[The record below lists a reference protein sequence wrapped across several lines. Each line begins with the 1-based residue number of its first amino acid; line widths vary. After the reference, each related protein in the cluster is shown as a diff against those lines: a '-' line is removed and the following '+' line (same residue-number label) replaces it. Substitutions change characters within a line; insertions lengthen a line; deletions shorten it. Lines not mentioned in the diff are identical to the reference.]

1 MKDYLIFQEMED
13 NLKSSENISNLNYQL
28 MPNIA
33 SEIDDK
39 VNLAQL

>member
-28 MPNIA
+28 MPNI
-33 SEIDDK
+33 S
-39 VNLAQL
+39 NLFLLAYFDS